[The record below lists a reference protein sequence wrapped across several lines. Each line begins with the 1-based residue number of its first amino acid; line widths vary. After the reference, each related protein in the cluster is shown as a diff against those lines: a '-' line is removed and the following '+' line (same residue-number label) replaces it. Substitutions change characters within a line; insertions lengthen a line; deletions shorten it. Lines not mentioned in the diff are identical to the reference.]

1 MTSASDDY
9 LYAITRKSSMDKS
22 QRIPFNKPF
31 LTGNEQELIARIFDA
46 RRFSGNGPAAQWCES
61 FFEKRYGFR
70 RALLTTSCSDAL
82 EMAALLLDLKPGD
95 EVILP
100 SYTFPST
107 ANAYV
112 LRGAVLRFADC
123 CYDHPN
129 IDVNSVQKLVNAKT
143 RAIVCV
149 HYSGIACDMKALQK
163 ISDDAGAVLIED
175 AAQAIES
182 TWDGKQL
189 GTFGALATFSF
200 HETKNVHCGEGGLL
214 AINDEK
220 YIARAEILREKGTNR
235 AAFFRGEVD
244 KYNWVDVGSS
254 FLPNEITAAFL
265 AAQLGEL
272 EKIQSTRIS
281 RWERYAR
288 NMKELESK
296 YPVRLPVFKPG
307 TSNNAHLF
315 YLVCD
320 SMETRTALIRHLEGD
335 NIQAVFHYQSLH
347 DSPFFRDKH
356 RDGALPNADR
366 FTACLVRLPLFNE
379 LSDADIDRVTQSV
392 SRFFRDRYL
401 KQ

>member
-9 LYAITRKSSMDKS
+9 LYTITLKSSMDNS
-22 QRIPFNKPF
+22 LRIPFNKPF
-31 LTGNEQELIARIFDA
+31 LTGNEQELIARIFEA
-46 RRFSGNGPAAQWCES
+46 RSFSGNGPATQWCET

-70 RALLTTSCSDAL
+70 RALLTSSCSDAL

-107 ANAYV
+107 ANAFV
-112 LRGAVLRFADC
+112 LRGAVLRFADS
-123 CYDHPN
+123 CYDQPN
-129 IDVNSVQKLVNAKT
+129 IDVDAVRRLVSART

-149 HYSGIACDMKALQK
+149 HYSGVACDLKALQK
-163 ISDDAGAVLIED
+163 IAADAGAVLIED
-175 AAQAIES
+175 AAHAIES
-182 TWDGKQL
+182 AYEGKQL
-189 GTFGALATFSF
+189 GTFGALSTFSF

-254 FLPNEITAAFL
+254 FLTNEMTAAFL
-265 AAQLGEL
+265 AAQLQEL
-272 EKIQSTRIS
+272 EKIQVGRIS

-288 NMKELESK
+288 NLKELESK
-296 YPVRLPVFKPG
+296 YPVRMPVFRPG
-307 TSNNAHLF
+307 TTNNAHLF

-320 SMETRTALIRHLEGD
+320 SMETRNALIRHLNAD

-347 DSPFFRDKH
+347 ASPFFRDKH
-356 RDGALPNADR
+356 RNGSLPNADR
-366 FTACLVRLPLFNE
+366 YTDCLVRLPLFNE
-379 LSDADIDRVTQSV
+379 LSDSDIDRVTQSV

-401 KQ
+401 Q